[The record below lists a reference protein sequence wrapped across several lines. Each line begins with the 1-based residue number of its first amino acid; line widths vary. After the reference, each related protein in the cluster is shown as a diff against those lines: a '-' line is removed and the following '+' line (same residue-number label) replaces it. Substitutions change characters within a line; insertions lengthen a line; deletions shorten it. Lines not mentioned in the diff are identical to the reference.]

1 MIINT
6 HHLKTPI
13 QIIDTQLDIPQKYKQ
28 ECIDEIYK
36 IGNSVNDR
44 TNLTALRSTYY
55 VWDETKVLDP
65 LLKQIRNI
73 INQILGK
80 DDLQEYNFEINNAW
94 SAIYKKGHYA
104 NMHRHFPH
112 HFSFV
117 YYLKS
122 NGKTPLIFNDINFI
136 LNVKD
141 DMLVV
146 FPSNLN
152 HSVPPHKEDKDR
164 ICIAGNINLENKI
177 KNNNK
182 PSDEHYE

>member
-104 NMHRHFPH
+104 KLHDHMNADI
-112 HFSFV
+112 SFV
-117 YYLKS
+117 YYFKS
-122 NGKTPLIFNDINFI
+122 TGSTPLIFNECNFK
-136 LNVKD
+136 LNPTD
-141 DMLVV
+141 DTLVI
-146 FPSNLN
+146 FPSYLK
-152 HSVPPHKEDKDR
+152 HSVPIHNDEEDR
-164 ICIAGNINLENKI
+164 ICLAGNLWWELKQNK
-177 KNNNK
+177 
-182 PSDEHYE
+182 E

>member
-1 MIINT
+1 MKQAKTINKY
-6 HHLKTPI
+6 HLQSPI
-13 QIIDTQLDIPQKYKQ
+13 EIIDIQLGIPQKYKQ

-65 LLKQIRNI
+65 LLKQIRNT
-73 INQILGK
+73 INQILSK
-80 DDLQEYNFEINNAW
+80 DELQEYKFEINNAW

-104 NMHRHFPH
+104 NSHKHYPH

-117 YYLKS
+117 YYLKT
-122 NGKTPLIFNDINFI
+122 NGNTPLIFDDINFT

-141 DMLVV
+141 DLLVI
-146 FPSNLN
+146 FPSYLN
-152 HSVPPHKEDKDR
+152 HSVPPHNSEDDR
-164 ICIAGNINLENKI
+164 ICLAGNLNIEQ
-177 KNNNK
+177 
-182 PSDEHYE
+182 

>member
-94 SAIYKKGHYA
+94 SAIYKKEHYA
-104 NMHRHFPH
+104 DKHYHNPCFM
-112 HFSFV
+112 SFV

-122 NGKTPLIFNDINFI
+122 NETTPLLFDNNFK
-136 LNVKD
+136 LYPKD
-141 DMLVV
+141 DTLII
-146 FPSNLN
+146 FPSYLY
-152 HSVPPHKEDKDR
+152 HSVPNHEDEEDR
-164 ICIAGNINLENKI
+164 ICVAGNLDWK
-177 KNNNK
+177 K
-182 PSDEHYE
+182 DEDKSNRRFIR